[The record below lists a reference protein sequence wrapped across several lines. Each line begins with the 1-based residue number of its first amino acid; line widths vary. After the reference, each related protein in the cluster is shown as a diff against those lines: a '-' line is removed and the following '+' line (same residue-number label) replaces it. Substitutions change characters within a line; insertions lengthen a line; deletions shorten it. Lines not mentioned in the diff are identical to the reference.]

1 MKAIFKVLIAIF
13 GSLLLFVAIKF
24 LYEANKISTSRAV
37 HICWQNDS
45 LRIELMNSAQY
56 IREIKVLSGSNSDT
70 LVVVPYVTSCMSIF
84 YGKLSYFATLRV
96 EKNVKYLKL
105 GNDSITYDLHK
116 DIKICR
122 LLYQ

>member
-1 MKAIFKVLIAIF
+1 MKIIFKVLLAIF

-24 LYEANKISTSRAV
+24 LYEANKIRPSRAV

-56 IREIKVLSGSNSDT
+56 IKEIEVLSGSNSDT
-70 LVVVPYVTSCMSIF
+70 LVIVPYVTSCMSIF

-122 LLYQ
+122 LLYP